1 MLHHTLGFLRR
12 VYDSRRQVAG
22 LPRFLT
28 YTVTF
33 GCNARCIMC
42 DSWKKSVQGDLQL
55 DEIESIF
62 RQLPRM
68 DAVRLTGGEPF
79 VRRDFAE
86 IASLT
91 ERRLN
96 PLYLHI
102 TTNGFLTDRIV
113 TYCEQRPKR
122 TPLQLLISVD
132 GVGEKHNAVRGSSI
146 AWNSV
151 LETIQSLAPRQRSLG
166 LRLMVNQTIVDAEG
180 VEHYRKLRELLRPYG
195 VYNNVVMAYDAS
207 ATYSLQSEVDLAP
220 KEAGQFTT
228 FGEFNADH
236 VGQLVD
242 AAEHDLV
249 DLPFFERLA
258 KRYYLRGLR
267 NRLLHQQAVPQPACV
282 ALTAHLRIFP
292 NGDVPT
298 CQFNSQIVGNLRET
312 TFAELWSSATTARQ
326 RTWVAR
332 CPGCW
337 AECEVLPSAIYSL
350 DLLRKGLTWRRRRAQ
365 ASRVENELMTGET
378 ATGTPRAS
386 VPENSVP
393 GTELNRLP
401 MVVLPVIAGT
411 QD

>member
-1 MLHHTLGFLRR
+1 MLHHSFGFLRR
-12 VYDSRRQVAG
+12 VWDSRRQVAG
-22 LPRFLT
+22 WPRFLT

-42 DSWKKSVQGDLQL
+42 DSWKKPVEGDLRL
-55 DEIESIF
+55 EEIESIF

-86 IASLT
+86 IADLS
-91 ERRLN
+91 ERWLR
-96 PLYLHI
+96 PLCLHI

-113 TYCEQRPKR
+113 AYCEQRPKR

-132 GVGEKHNAVRGSSI
+132 GVGEKHNTVRGSSI
-146 AWNSV
+146 AWKSV
-151 LETIQSLAPRQRSLG
+151 LETIQSLAPRQRKLG

-228 FGEFNADH
+228 FGEFDADH
-236 VGQLVD
+236 VRQLVD

-249 DLPFFERLA
+249 DLPFLERLA

-267 NRLLHQQAVPQPACV
+267 NRLLHHQASPQPACV

-298 CQFNSQIVGNLRET
+298 CQFNSQIVGNLRNTSFTDLWASET
-312 TFAELWSSATTARQ
+312 AVRQ
-326 RTWVAR
+326 RQWVAR

-337 AECEVLPSAIYSL
+337 AECEVLPSAIYTL
-350 DLLRKGLTWRRRRAQ
+350 DLLRNHLARPPRQVEVTDAERRSVISQPAPEH
-365 ASRVENELMTGET
+365 SRPSL
-378 ATGTPRAS
+378 S
-386 VPENSVP
+386 
-393 GTELNRLP
+393 
-401 MVVLPVIAGT
+401 VLPATVRARE
-411 QD
+411 